1 MYETYTMF
9 YDNERAMRWGI
20 ANMQKQGWEVVS
32 VKATDQGWSCLK
44 TGCLGCLF
52 LPLALLGKKE
62 PHYDVRCRRKL
73 AHDRRGQTTK

>member
-32 VKATDQGWSCLK
+32 VKATDQGWSC
-44 TGCLGCLF
+44 
-52 LPLALLGKKE
+52 
-62 PHYDVRCRRKL
+62 
-73 AHDRRGQTTK
+73 

>member
-32 VKATDQGWSCLK
+32 VKATDQGWS
-44 TGCLGCLF
+44 
-52 LPLALLGKKE
+52 
-62 PHYDVRCRRKL
+62 RRKL